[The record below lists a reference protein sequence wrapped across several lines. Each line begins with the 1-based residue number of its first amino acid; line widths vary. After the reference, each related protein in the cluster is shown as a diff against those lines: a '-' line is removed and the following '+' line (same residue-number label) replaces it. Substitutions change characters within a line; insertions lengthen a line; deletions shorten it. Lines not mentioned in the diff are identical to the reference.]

1 MSKII
6 FLANDWFAL
15 YNYRKDL
22 MAKLVNDGNE
32 VFACVIEDEGN
43 YKLEELGVK
52 VIVVPMERRGTNP
65 IKDFSVFKK
74 YDKIMRKIKPDVVI
88 AYTIKPC
95 IYGGWAARK
104 NKIPFIATITGL
116 GTAFQ
121 SGKFMKFLVVNM
133 YRFAFKKAKYV
144 FFQNDD
150 NMNVFLENKIIKN
163 SQIVRVNGS
172 GVDLER
178 FKYLEYPKNE
188 INFLFVSR
196 ILKEKGIDQYLET
209 AEYIKSK
216 YDNVNFYI
224 IGKVVDEEY
233 NEILKDYEKNG
244 VVKYEGQQ
252 SDMVKYQKISSCT
265 VHPTYYPEGMS
276 NVLLESLAS
285 GRPIITTDVCGCKEI
300 LEDGINGFLVEKKST
315 ESLKEVVE
323 KFIDLP
329 IEAKIKLGQNGREK
343 VEEKFDRKSIIDKYF
358 ITIKGL
364 LGD

>member
-15 YNYRKDL
+15 YNYRRDL

-188 INFLFVSR
+188 NFTFLFIGR
-196 ILKEKGIDQYLET
+196 IMREKGIEELLYAIEKINDKKIKFEFLGEIKEEQYSSKINELQERDLLKYYGKVDDT
-209 AEYIKSK
+209 REYIRK
-216 YDNVNFYI
+216 
-224 IGKVVDEEY
+224 
-233 NEILKDYEKNG
+233 
-244 VVKYEGQQ
+244 
-252 SDMVKYQKISSCT
+252 
-265 VHPTYYPEGMS
+265 S
-276 NVLLESLAS
+276 NVVVVPSYHEGLNNALLEAS
-285 GRPIITTDVCGCKEI
+285 ATGRPVITTNIPGCIETFEPNITGFACDKQSKDSLLDAIIKCLNTPIDE
-300 LEDGINGFLVEKKST
+300 LEEMGKKGR
-315 ESLKEVVE
+315 K
-323 KFIDLP
+323 K
-329 IEAKIKLGQNGREK
+329 IERE
-343 VEEKFDRKSIIDKYF
+343 FDRKEVIKKYCEIIYKC
-358 ITIKGL
+358 L
-364 LGD
+364 EE